1 MVTQQRLHSP
11 MKAYD
16 DGLAEEDDSGIF
28 RQRLP
33 IRLGKVAISSV
44 ISQPII
50 RGKAGVAAPKIRCY
64 S

>member
-11 MKAYD
+11 MKAYG

-28 RQRLP
+28 RKRLP
-33 IRLGKVAISSV
+33 IRLGKVAISPV
-44 ISQPII
+44 ISQTII
-50 RGKAGVAAPKIRCY
+50 RGKAGVAAPKFRCY